1 MFLLSSPAGAPVN
14 GRIELPALTSVGTAT
29 SGTLSLLS
37 TNLDGE
43 YLSAHQWPHDFELA
57 TVTSAHNVIVSNAG
71 DGNRNGVLG
80 LSGLSEVS
88 GDVTVASP
96 DWELFDSGGL
106 LLGNLARIRG
116 SLMVTT
122 GNQLNGA
129 LRSLTR
135 VDGNVSI
142 LGTGECRVNEGGP
155 SSDVLPRLAE
165 VGGDLTIQHC
175 RGWLCNGR
183 VLPALHTVTGT
194 LRFTDGI
201 GGFSSLE
208 MGARALSVGSLT
220 IDNTTVQGIFRHDVL
235 SVRNGGTIRVVDNP
249 ALCEC
254 RIDAFLTRLSGAG
267 WTGTVDRARNSAC
280 APCPA
285 ELVCSSAPP

>member
-1 MFLLSSPAGAPVN
+1 VVASNEGNPSPN
-14 GRIELPALTSVGTAT
+14 K
-29 SGTLSLLS
+29 
-37 TNLDGE
+37 
-43 YLSAHQWPHDFELA
+43 
-57 TVTSAHNVIVSNAG
+57 
-71 DGNRNGVLG
+71 VLG

-88 GDVTVASP
+88 GDVTIASP
-96 DWELFDSGGL
+96 RWELYDPGGL
-106 LLGNLARIRG
+106 LVNLARIRG
-116 SLMVTT
+116 ALLVTT
-122 GNQLNGA
+122 GNHLNGA

-142 LGTGECRVNEGGP
+142 AGTGSCAVNVEVM
-155 SSDVLPRLAE
+155 SSNILPQLAE

-175 RGWLCNGR
+175 SGWLCNRR

-220 IDNTTVQGIFRHDVL
+220 IDNTTVEGIFRHDVL
-235 SVRNGGTIRVVDNP
+235 SVRNGGTIRVVDNT

-254 RIDAFLTRLSGAG
+254 RVDEFLTRLSGTG
-267 WTGTVDRARNSAC
+267 WTGTVDRARNRAC

-285 ELVCSSAPP
+285 EPVCASAPP